1 MIVDGHARDDFGRP
15 AESSSTFLRYE
26 IQIRYAPPSPDAGLL
41 GRLVLEEEHL
51 KYITQGDAPK
61 RMRFPHSAN
70 KFRNSAVKNTRRT
83 VSGFISVR
91 TSADGKRVIVVHQD
105 GGSRGPGQIAPAD
118 SAPRTIVGTSNT
130 SATPTILA
138 ARREMQSWRL
148 LALEPSAMR
157 KPDRFHT
164 DPHVT
169 VNGGHLPATIHRLA
183 SDAKRKGREPEDV
196 YADVAAKLSELVS
209 VSAVNVLAD
218 EVRQLLTLEVTEAS
232 GVRLPANSLSDGTL
246 RFLALAIIAADPG
259 ARGLMCMEE
268 PENGIHP
275 AKIGAM
281 VDLLRE
287 IAVDTDESP
296 GEDNPLRQVVVATHS
311 PAFVQL
317 QRPDDLVFALEATVR
332 TDDGLSKELLRCQP
346 LVGTWRAT
354 QTSRGVGRAT
364 ILAYLTAPSGSQL
377 SLDEVINKK

>member
-1 MIVDGHARDDFGRP
+1 
-15 AESSSTFLRYE
+15 
-26 IQIRYAPPSPDAGLL
+26 
-41 GRLVLEEEHL
+41 
-51 KYITQGDAPK
+51 
-61 RMRFPHSAN
+61 
-70 KFRNSAVKNTRRT
+70 
-83 VSGFISVR
+83 
-91 TSADGKRVIVVHQD
+91 
-105 GGSRGPGQIAPAD
+105 
-118 SAPRTIVGTSNT
+118 
-130 SATPTILA
+130 
-138 ARREMQSWRL
+138 
-148 LALEPSAMR
+148 MR

-196 YADVAAKLSELVS
+196 YADVAARLSELVS
-209 VSAVNVLAD
+209 VSGVNVLAD

-287 IAVDTDESP
+287 IAVDTNESP

-317 QRPDDLVFALEATVR
+317 QNRDDLVFALEATVR
-332 TDDGLSKELLRCQP
+332 THDGLSMELLRCLP
-346 LVGTWRAT
+346 LADTWRAT
-354 QTSRGVGRAT
+354 QTGQGVGRAT
-364 ILAYLTAPSGSQL
+364 ILAYLTAPPDSQL
-377 SLDEVINKK
+377 SLASDDEVINRK